1 MGNAERHEDL
11 TYGNPEI
18 YSAEQLETANK
29 ILERAPANDEPE
41 VSPVVSPSPELSRAE
56 KDAEVMTNL
65 LEKKITATLSGDTE
79 EADRLQKM
87 IELLESRQQ

>member
-29 ILERAPANDEPE
+29 ILERAPANDDAE
-41 VSPVVSPSPELSRAE
+41 VTPVASPSPELSRAE
-56 KDAEVMTNL
+56 KDTEVMTNL
-65 LEKKITATLSGDTE
+65 LEKKINATLSGNTA
-79 EADRLQKM
+79 EAENIQKQ
-87 IELLESRQQ
+87 IDLLESRQQ